1 MTKRLWFLALLIG
14 SFAFSQEETVPFT
27 GDSMKTTE
35 NIRMSIGLQTNV
47 FDRWKIND
55 NLAAAN
61 LPEVNNV
68 GVEFFLGWRYT
79 GEKYTIDTEFGWF
92 QNSKETNQ
100 HENKLQNFNVRLR
113 VNRFVVNT
121 KNFHLTAGLQTSYGF
136 NELNLY
142 SKTNVIDMN
151 NLVPENNSGYL
162 RLRNQLWSAGPNI
175 SFGFG
180 KDPKKSIR
188 LNIAY
193 EYGITRGRWKSDFAS
208 ITNTVQEQGQGRW
221 LFGIML

>member
-1 MTKRLWFLALLIG
+1 MTKRLWLFALWISCFG
-14 SFAFSQEETVPFT
+14 FAQEDTVPFT
-27 GDSMKTTE
+27 GDSMKTEE
-35 NIRMSIGLQTNV
+35 NFRLTIGLQANV
-47 FDRWKIND
+47 FDRWKINE
-55 NLAAAN
+55 NLANAN
-61 LPEVNNV
+61 LPEINSL
-68 GVEFFLGWRYT
+68 GIEFFLGWRYT
-79 GEKYTIDTEFGWF
+79 GEKYTADTEFGLF
-92 QNSKETNQ
+92 QSTKETGS

-113 VNRFVVNT
+113 VNRFIVNT
-121 KNFHLTAGLQTSYGF
+121 KNFHLTAGIQTTYAF

-151 NLVPENNSGYL
+151 DLVPENNSGYL
-162 RLRNQLWSAGPNI
+162 RLRNQMWSAGPNI

-188 LNIAY
+188 FNIAY

-221 LFGIML
+221 LFGILL